1 MNLLGTLSAR
11 MPVVQLSLQ
20 GIILCNI
27 AKSGHGERRSMSR
40 RGGQSGTVVRKGN
53 WWHGRYYID
62 VAGSTERTRK
72 SVAIGHCDEM
82 TKPEARRKLAVM
94 LNELG
99 VNDNSYLEKAL
110 TPVKLFSE
118 HAEWWEAN
126 VLPMHKPSSQN
137 SSHYILKKHL
147 IPYFG
152 QMPMDS
158 ISEGTIQEWISGLQ
172 RQGELKPHTITNMW
186 KVLKLVVG
194 KLSREWSVRL
204 PEVPE
209 TEQRFF
215 TPEEMRK
222 LIDESEG
229 QYKALFALQFATGMR
244 FGEMAGLHVED
255 LDFKELV
262 VYIRRS
268 TFIHQEVTPKSKA
281 GHREV
286 DVDADTMAM
295 VKEYLGDRTSGRVFQ
310 SRNGTPL
317 VNGNVNRYVLKPLCK
332 KIGIPVG
339 TTHAFRHG
347 RVSVLQ
353 QNGVPGDL
361 IKRWVGHS
369 SLKTTSKYSHFTR
382 EFRKEI
388 ASRLG

>member
-1 MNLLGTLSAR
+1 VGHT
-11 MPVVQLSLQ
+11 SLQ
-20 GIILCNI
+20 RSHLCNL

-40 RGGQSGTVVRKGN
+40 RGGQSGTVVKKGN

-62 VAGSTERTRK
+62 VAGSTTRARK
-72 SVAIGHCDEM
+72 SVAIGRCDEM

-94 LNELG
+94 LHELG
-99 VNDNSYLEKAL
+99 VNDNSYLDKAL

-118 HAEWWEAN
+118 QAEWWEAN
-126 VLPMHKPSSQN
+126 VLPMHKQSSQN

-152 QMPMDS
+152 QMPMDA
-158 ISEGTIQEWISGLQ
+158 ISESTVQEWISGLKL
-172 RQGELKPHTITNMW
+172 QGTLGPKTIANMW
-186 KVLKLVVG
+186 KVLKLIIG
-194 KLSREWSVRL
+194 KPTREWTIRL
-204 PEVPE
+204 PEIPE
-209 TEQRFF
+209 TEQRYF
-215 TPEEMRK
+215 TPKETQQ
-222 LIDESEG
+222 LIDAAEG

-255 LDFKELV
+255 LDFSELI

-268 TFIHQEVTPKSKA
+268 TFIHQEVSPKSKA
-281 GHREV
+281 GYREV
-286 DVDADTMAM
+286 DVDPGTMAI
-295 VKEYLGDRTSGRVFQ
+295 VKEYLGDRKSGRVFE

-317 VNGNVNRYVLKPLCK
+317 VNGNVNRFVLKPLCK

-353 QNGVPGDL
+353 QGGVSGDL

-388 ASRLG
+388 AAKLG

>member
-11 MPVVQLSLQ
+11 MPVVQSSLQ
-20 GIILCNI
+20 SSHLCNI

-62 VAGSTERTRK
+62 VAGSTKRARK
-72 SVAIGHCDEM
+72 SVAIGHCDKM

-118 HAEWWEAN
+118 HAAWWEGN

-152 QMPMDS
+152 SMSMDS
-158 ISEGTIQEWISGLQ
+158 IHEGTVQEWISGLQ
-172 RQGELKPHTITNMW
+172 LQGELKPHTITNMW
-186 KVLKLVVG
+186 KILKLVVG

-268 TFIHQEVTPKSKA
+268 TFMHQEVTPKSKA

-286 DVDADTMAM
+286 DVDSDTMAI
-295 VKEYLGDRTSGRVFQ
+295 VKDYLGDRTSGRVFQ

-317 VNGNVNRYVLKPLCK
+317 VCGNVNRYVLKPLCK
-332 KIGIPVG
+332 QVGIPKG

-369 SLKTTSKYSHFTR
+369 SLKTTSKYSHFTK
-382 EFRKEI
+382 EFRKET
-388 ASRLG
+388 ASKLG

>member
-1 MNLLGTLSAR
+1 VGYS
-11 MPVVQLSLQ
+11 SLQ
-20 GIILCNI
+20 RSQLCNL

-62 VAGSTERTRK
+62 VAGSAKRARK

-82 TKPEARRKLAVM
+82 TKPEARRKLAAR

-118 HAEWWEAN
+118 HAAWWEAN

-152 QMPMDS
+152 QLPMDS
-158 ISEGTIQEWISGLQ
+158 ISEGTVQEWISGLQ

-186 KVLKLVVG
+186 KVFKLVVG

-229 QYKALFALQFATGMR
+229 QYKALFAFQFATGMR

-268 TFIHQEVTPKSKA
+268 TFMHQEVTPKSKA

-286 DVDADTMAM
+286 DVDSDTMAI
-295 VKEYLGDRTSGRVFQ
+295 VKDYLGDRTSGRVFQ

-317 VNGNVNRYVLKPLCK
+317 VCGNVNRYVLKPLCEQV
-332 KIGIPVG
+332 GIPKG

-369 SLKTTSKYSHFTR
+369 SLKTTSKYSHFTK
-382 EFRKEI
+382 EFRKET

>member
-1 MNLLGTLSAR
+1 
-11 MPVVQLSLQ
+11 
-20 GIILCNI
+20 
-27 AKSGHGERRSMSR
+27 MSR
-40 RGGQSGTVVRKGN
+40 RGGQSGTVVKKGN

-62 VAGSTERTRK
+62 IAGSTKRARK
-72 SVAIGHCDEM
+72 SVAIGHSDEM

-118 HAEWWEAN
+118 HAEWWESN
-126 VLPMHKPSSQN
+126 VLPMHKPSSRN

-147 IPYFG
+147 KPYFG

-158 ISEGTIQEWISGLQ
+158 ISESTVQEWISGLKL
-172 RQGELKPHTITNMW
+172 QGKLGPKTIGNLC
-186 KVLKLVVG
+186 KVLKLIIG
-194 KLSREWSVRL
+194 KPTREWTIRL
-204 PEVPE
+204 PEVRE
-209 TEQRFF
+209 TEQRYF
-215 TPEEMRK
+215 TPKEMEQ
-222 LIDESEG
+222 LIEAAEG

-255 LDFKELV
+255 LDFSELV

-268 TFIHQEVTPKSKA
+268 TFKHEEVTPKSKA

-286 DVDADTMAM
+286 DVDAGTMAI
-295 VKEYLGDRTSGRVFQ
+295 VKEYLGERTSGRVFE
-310 SRNGTPL
+310 SRNKTPL

-332 KIGIPVG
+332 KIGIPDG

-353 QNGVPGDL
+353 QGNVPGDL

-388 ASRLG
+388 ASKLG

>member
-1 MNLLGTLSAR
+1 
-11 MPVVQLSLQ
+11 
-20 GIILCNI
+20 
-27 AKSGHGERRSMSR
+27 MSR
-40 RGGQSGTVVRKGN
+40 RGGQSGTVVKKGN

-62 VAGSTERTRK
+62 VAGSTTRARK

-94 LNELG
+94 LHELG

-118 HAEWWEAN
+118 QAEWWEAN

-152 QMPMDS
+152 QMPMDA
-158 ISEGTIQEWISGLQ
+158 ISEGTVQEWISGLKV
-172 RQGELKPHTITNMW
+172 QGKLGPKTIANMW
-186 KVLKLVVG
+186 KVLKLIIG
-194 KLSREWSVRL
+194 KPTREWTIRL
-204 PEVPE
+204 PEIPE
-209 TEQRFF
+209 TEQRYF
-215 TPEEMRK
+215 TPKETEQ
-222 LIDESEG
+222 LIDAAEG

-244 FGEMAGLHVED
+244 FGEIAGLHVED
-255 LDFKELV
+255 LDFSELI

-268 TFIHQEVTPKSKA
+268 TFIHQEVSPKSKA
-281 GHREV
+281 GYREV
-286 DVDADTMAM
+286 DVDAGTMAI
-295 VKEYLGDRTSGRVFQ
+295 VKEYLGDRKSGRVFE

-317 VNGNVNRYVLKPLCK
+317 VNGNVNRFVLKPLCK

-353 QNGVPGDL
+353 QGGVSGDL

-388 ASRLG
+388 AAKLG